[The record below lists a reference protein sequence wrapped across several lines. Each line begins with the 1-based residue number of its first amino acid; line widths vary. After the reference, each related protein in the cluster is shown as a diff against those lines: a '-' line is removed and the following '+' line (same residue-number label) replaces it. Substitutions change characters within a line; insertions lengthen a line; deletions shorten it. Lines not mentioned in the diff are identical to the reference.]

1 MMPAQIKDEDNG
13 AAVYV
18 GSSLTMGQSF
28 DSFFFFS
35 HIVNKFLLARQ
46 LKMLAMLLKVTASFC
61 VAYFAN
67 NKGEK

>member
-28 DSFFFFS
+28 DSFFFFFFS
-35 HIVNKFLLARQ
+35 HIVNKFLLAR
-46 LKMLAMLLKVTASFC
+46 
-61 VAYFAN
+61 
-67 NKGEK
+67 

>member
-28 DSFFFFS
+28 DSFFFS
-35 HIVNKFLLARQ
+35 HIVNKFLLARW

-61 VAYFAN
+61 VANFAN